1 MEPKD
6 FIEMLEMATEEE
18 MAQIKTKLG
27 VGAKGSSVGVRVSG
41 KLQRTEKVL
50 EAKVARQMQILI
62 DTLPADRAIDV
73 AEWTKLALEAG
84 MQTQQA
90 PERITMYYKKQ
101 IVDGGYAVNA

>member
-6 FIEMLEMATEEE
+6 FIEMLELATEEE
-18 MAQIKTKLG
+18 KAQIRTQLGISTKVSA
-27 VGAKGSSVGVRVSG
+27 VGMRVSG

-50 EAKVARQMQILI
+50 EVKVAKQMQILI
-62 DTLPADRAIDV
+62 DTLPSDHAIDV
-73 AEWTKLALEAG
+73 PEWTKLALEAG

-101 IVDGGYAVNA
+101 IIDGGYAVNA